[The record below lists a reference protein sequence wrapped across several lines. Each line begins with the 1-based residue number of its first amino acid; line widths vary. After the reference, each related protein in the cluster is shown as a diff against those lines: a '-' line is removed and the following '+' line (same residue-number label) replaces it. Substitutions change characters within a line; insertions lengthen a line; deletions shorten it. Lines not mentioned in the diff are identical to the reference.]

1 MKAANFDSLT
11 YANRLKAAGMDGGL
25 AEVQASALTEVIQ
38 DHFHS
43 LSTKQEVQQ
52 LSLDLRKEIQLQGQ
66 DLRKEIQLQGQD
78 LRKEIQLQGQ
88 DLRKDMQLQGQE
100 LRKDMQLLR
109 LEVQK
114 DMQLLEQRM
123 VIKLGSLMVLAIGVV
138 ATVVKLI

>member
-25 AEVQASALTEVIQ
+25 AEVQASVMTEVIQ
-38 DHFHS
+38 DHFHN

-52 LSLDLRKEIQLQGQ
+52 LSLDLRKEMNLMGQDLRKEMNLMGQ
-66 DLRKEIQLQGQD
+66 DLRKEI
-78 LRKEIQLQGQ
+78 
-88 DLRKDMQLQGQE
+88 
-100 LRKDMQLLR
+100 QLLR

-123 VIKLGSLMVLAIGVV
+123 VIKLGSLMVMAIGLV
-138 ATVVKLI
+138 ATLVKVL

>member
-25 AEVQASALTEVIQ
+25 AEVQASVMTEVIQ
-38 DHFHS
+38 DHFHN

-52 LSLDLRKEIQLQGQ
+52 LSLDLRKEMNLMGQ
-66 DLRKEIQLQGQD
+66 DLRKEI
-78 LRKEIQLQGQ
+78 
-88 DLRKDMQLQGQE
+88 
-100 LRKDMQLLR
+100 QLLR

-123 VIKLGSLMVLAIGVV
+123 LIKLGSLMVLAIGVV
-138 ATVVKLI
+138 ATLVKVL

>member
-25 AEVQASALTEVIQ
+25 AEVQASVMTEVIQ
-38 DHFHS
+38 DHFHN

-52 LSLDLRKEIQLQGQ
+52 LSLDLRKEMNLMGQ
-66 DLRKEIQLQGQD
+66 DLRKEI
-78 LRKEIQLQGQ
+78 
-88 DLRKDMQLQGQE
+88 
-100 LRKDMQLLR
+100 QLLR

-123 VIKLGSLMVLAIGVV
+123 VIKLGSLMVLAIGLV
-138 ATVVKLI
+138 ATLVKVL

>member
-66 DLRKEIQLQGQD
+66 
-78 LRKEIQLQGQ
+78 
-88 DLRKDMQLQGQE
+88 E

>member
-25 AEVQASALTEVIQ
+25 AEVQASAMTEVIQ
-38 DHFHS
+38 DHFHT

-52 LSLDLRKEIQLQGQ
+52 LSLDLRKEMNLMGQ
-66 DLRKEIQLQGQD
+66 D
-78 LRKEIQLQGQ
+78 
-88 DLRKDMQLQGQE
+88 

-138 ATVVKLI
+138 ASVVKLL

>member
-25 AEVQASALTEVIQ
+25 AEVQASVMTEVIQ
-38 DHFHS
+38 DHFHT
-43 LSTKQEVQQ
+43 LSTKQELQQ
-52 LSLDLRKEIQLQGQ
+52 VGQ
-66 DLRKEIQLQGQD
+66 DLRKEMNLMGQD
-78 LRKEIQLQGQ
+78 LRKEMNLMGQ
-88 DLRKDMQLQGQE
+88 DLRKDMQL
-100 LRKDMQLLR
+100 LK

-138 ATVVKLI
+138 ATVVKLL

>member
-38 DHFHS
+38 DHFHN

-52 LSLDLRKEIQLQGQ
+52 LSLDLRKE
-66 DLRKEIQLQGQD
+66 
-78 LRKEIQLQGQ
+78 
-88 DLRKDMQLQGQE
+88 MQLQGQE

>member
-25 AEVQASALTEVIQ
+25 AEVQASVMTEVIQ
-38 DHFHS
+38 DHFHT
-43 LSTKQEVQQ
+43 LSTKQELQQ
-52 LSLDLRKEIQLQGQ
+52 VGQ
-66 DLRKEIQLQGQD
+66 DLRKEMNLMGQD
-78 LRKEIQLQGQ
+78 
-88 DLRKDMQLQGQE
+88 

-138 ATVVKLI
+138 ATVVKLL

>member
-25 AEVQASALTEVIQ
+25 AKVQASALTEVIQ
-38 DHFHS
+38 DHFNS

-52 LSLDLRKEIQLQGQ
+52 LSL
-66 DLRKEIQLQGQD
+66 
-78 LRKEIQLQGQ
+78 

>member
-25 AEVQASALTEVIQ
+25 AEVQASVMTEVIQ
-38 DHFHS
+38 DHFHT
-43 LSTKQEVQQ
+43 LSTKQELQQ
-52 LSLDLRKEIQLQGQ
+52 VSLDLRKDMNLMGQ
-66 DLRKEIQLQGQD
+66 DLRKEI
-78 LRKEIQLQGQ
+78 
-88 DLRKDMQLQGQE
+88 
-100 LRKDMQLLR
+100 QLLR

-138 ATVVKLI
+138 ATVVRLL

>member
-25 AEVQASALTEVIQ
+25 AEVQASVMTEVIQ
-38 DHFHS
+38 DHFHT
-43 LSTKQEVQQ
+43 LSTKQELQQ
-52 LSLDLRKEIQLQGQ
+52 VSLDLRKEMNLMGQ
-66 DLRKEIQLQGQD
+66 DLRKEMNLMGQD
-78 LRKEIQLQGQ
+78 LRKEMNLMGQ
-88 DLRKDMQLQGQE
+88 D

-138 ATVVKLI
+138 ATVVKLL

>member
-1 MKAANFDSLT
+1 MKATNFDSLT

-38 DHFHS
+38 DHFNS

-66 DLRKEIQLQGQD
+66 DLRKEI
-78 LRKEIQLQGQ
+78 
-88 DLRKDMQLQGQE
+88 QLQGQE

>member
-25 AEVQASALTEVIQ
+25 AEVQASVMTEVIQ
-38 DHFHS
+38 DHFHN

-52 LSLDLRKEIQLQGQ
+52 LSLDLRKEMNLMGQDLRKEMNLMGQ
-66 DLRKEIQLQGQD
+66 DLRKEI
-78 LRKEIQLQGQ
+78 
-88 DLRKDMQLQGQE
+88 
-100 LRKDMQLLR
+100 QLLR

-123 VIKLGSLMVLAIGVV
+123 LIKLGSLMVLAIGVV
-138 ATVVKLI
+138 ATLVKVL

>member
-25 AEVQASALTEVIQ
+25 AEVQASVMTEVIQ
-38 DHFHS
+38 DHFHT
-43 LSTKQEVQQ
+43 LSTKQELQQ
-52 LSLDLRKEIQLQGQ
+52 VSLDLRKEINLMGQ
-66 DLRKEIQLQGQD
+66 DLRKEMNLMGQD
-78 LRKEIQLQGQ
+78 LRKE
-88 DLRKDMQLQGQE
+88 
-100 LRKDMQLLR
+100 MQLLR

-138 ATVVKLI
+138 ATVVKLL

>member
-52 LSLDLRKEIQLQGQ
+52 LGHDLR
-66 DLRKEIQLQGQD
+66 
-78 LRKEIQLQGQ
+78 
-88 DLRKDMQLQGQE
+88 
-100 LRKDMQLLR
+100 
-109 LEVQK
+109 K

-123 VIKLGSLMVLAIGVV
+123 VIKLGSLMVLAVGVV

>member
-25 AEVQASALTEVIQ
+25 AEVQASVMTEVIQ
-38 DHFHS
+38 DHFHT
-43 LSTKQEVQQ
+43 LSTKQELQQ
-52 LSLDLRKEIQLQGQ
+52 VSLDLRKEINLMGQ
-66 DLRKEIQLQGQD
+66 D
-78 LRKEIQLQGQ
+78 
-88 DLRKDMQLQGQE
+88 

-138 ATVVKLI
+138 ATVVRLL